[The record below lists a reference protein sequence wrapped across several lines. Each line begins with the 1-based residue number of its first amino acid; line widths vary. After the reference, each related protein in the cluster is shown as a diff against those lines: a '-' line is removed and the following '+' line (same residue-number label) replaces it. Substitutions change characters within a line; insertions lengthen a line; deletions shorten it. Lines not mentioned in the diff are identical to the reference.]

1 MDDSNNKIISHYSK
15 SQLYEV
21 IIEAIKND
29 GINLE
34 NLKVED
40 FKRVDEFHIGGP
52 QATLD
57 LLDQLKIKPK
67 TKVLDIGSGIGGPAR
82 LISSHYG
89 ANVTGIDLTPDFV
102 ETAIKI
108 NDLLGLNIK
117 FLIGNA
123 LNIPSD
129 ENEYDL
135 ATLLHV
141 GMNIPDKYKLFS
153 EVSRVLNKGGSFA
166 VYDVMIIEEGN
177 FEFPVPWASTPSGS
191 FVEAPNNY
199 YEAATASGFSLIS
212 KRSRK
217 KFALEF
223 FNDLKKIIE
232 KSGLPPVGLNLVMG
246 TDAKIKIENVVKAIE
261 KGHLAP
267 VEMIFIKK

>member
-1 MDDSNNKIISHYSK
+1 MNDPKSIIISHYSK
-15 SQLYEV
+15 GKLYEV
-21 IIEAIKND
+21 IIEAIKNA
-29 GINLE
+29 GIDLNKLKLE
-34 NLKVED
+34 DLKS
-40 FKRVDEFHIGGP
+40 VDEFHIGGL

-57 LLDQLKIKPK
+57 LLNQLKIKPK
-67 TKVLDIGSGIGGPAR
+67 TKILDIGSGIGGPAR

-117 FLIGNA
+117 FKIGNA
-123 LNIPSD
+123 LNIPFG

-141 GMNIPDKYKLFS
+141 GMNIPDKNKLFS

-166 VYDVMIIEEGN
+166 IYDVMIVAEGD
-177 FEFPVPWASTPSGS
+177 FEFPVPWATTPSAS
-191 FVEAPNNY
+191 FVEGPDNY
-199 YEAATASGFSLIS
+199 HEAAIANSFTLIS

-223 FNDLKKIIE
+223 FNNLKKIVE
-232 KSGLPPVGLNLVMG
+232 KSGSPPVGLNLVMG
-246 TDAKIKIENVVKAIE
+246 SDAKIKIENVVKAIE

-267 VEMIFIKK
+267 VEMIFVKK